1 MLTKKGTELLGLLN
15 QKAYTFNELKYEL
28 KCRRDLLTKY
38 LNDMQLSGYDI
49 YRRYYSDGRTKLILP
64 NTVEQNEKNKSLDI
78 TPIITFS
85 HETEFDALVISDL
98 HLGCAGE
105 CVGILDK
112 VYEYATK
119 NGIHIIFGCGDIL
132 DGEATNSA
140 QKFKL
145 NIGRHMSIQEQIEYL
160 IKNYP
165 YDKNILTFTSL
176 GDHERLSEKRNV
188 IDIARA
194 INNSRSDIIVGTSDV
209 FPIGIRNEMIHL
221 KHQKNISNGHFARIA
236 IHGHDHS
243 FDFHIDHTEKNRFV
257 KKIII
262 GAPSLSNLCSYG
274 VIAPTMLRLHLTFDK
289 MYISSI
295 YVEELVLENECFIIK
310 DSCSYNLPKQNNE
323 NVTMRNVEYYQPE
336 HTSKVLKKT
345 K

>member
-64 NTVEQNEKNKSLDI
+64 KSMEQNIKHKSYDV
-78 TPIITFS
+78 TPIVTFS
-85 HETEFDALVISDL
+85 HETEFEALVIADL
-98 HLGCAGE
+98 HIGCAGE

-132 DGEATNSA
+132 DGEKTNSA
-140 QKFKL
+140 QAFKEK
-145 NIGRHMSIQEQIEYL
+145 HMNIQEQIEYL
-160 IKNYP
+160 VKNYP
-165 YDKNILTFTSL
+165 YDKNILTFTTL
-176 GDHERLSEKRNV
+176 GDHERLSEEKNV
-188 IDIARA
+188 VDIARA
-194 INNSRSDIIVGTSDV
+194 INNSRSDIVVGTQDLFKLWV
-209 FPIGIRNEMIHL
+209 RNEFIHL
-221 KHQKNISNGHFARIA
+221 THKHDIPTESFSRIDIYA
-236 IHGHDHS
+236 HY
-243 FDFHIDHTEKNRFV
+243 HTYQTRLVNAKSSRFEKRLL
-257 KKIII
+257 IQ
-262 GAPSLSNLCSYG
+262 APSLSNLSCYG
-274 VIAPTMLRLHLTFDK
+274 VIAPTMLKLRFTFDK
-289 MYISSI
+289 MYISNVYI
-295 YVEELVLENECFIIK
+295 EELALVNGSEGFKVMSRVNY
-310 DSCSYNLPKQNNE
+310 DLPKKSTE
-323 NVTMRNVEYYQPE
+323 NVTMRNVEYYQHE